1 MALENKISQT
11 LAQKM
16 TISNNLVQSL
26 KVLNMGRHELE
37 EAVELESE
45 SNPLLDVSI
54 DKNEV
59 DWEKYFKDERGT
71 FRFDKNEVAYNAD
84 DEFDFENMT
93 MSVDTLYDSLYAQI
107 SMMKVSFYQKNI
119 CKYLIDSLDRDG
131 YLREDEEIIK
141 KKLHI
146 SSDFFK
152 ECLEI
157 IQSLEP
163 AGIAARNLQ
172 ECIILQ
178 MRRNGIYSETF
189 EEMITKDLNL
199 IANMNIQQLS
209 SRYRLKKDEVIEFIK
224 YIKSLDPKPTGDYYD
239 ETTVYVYPDVIVK
252 KIDGKS
258 VAVAYNEKRMSLS
271 VNPYYKDLLM
281 NTDDKEAKQYI
292 KEKLNSAKKMMND
305 VSERNTTVVNIANMI
320 IDAQRGF
327 FDNDEDLK
335 PLMMTEIA
343 EILDCHVSTISRG
356 VSDKYMIT
364 EKGMFELKYFFTNAY
379 VKEDGNT
386 VSSNSIKDKIK
397 HIIDNEDKKKPLS
410 DKKIEDLLKEK
421 GVDIARRTVAKYREE
436 LGYLGSSKR
445 KEL

>member
-1 MALENKISQT
+1 MALENRIGQT
-11 LAQKM
+11 LAQKI

-54 DKNEV
+54 DKNEI
-59 DWEKYFKDERGT
+59 DWEKYFKDERSS
-71 FRFDKNEVAYNAD
+71 FRFDKNEVAYNED

-107 SMMKVSFYQKNI
+107 SMMKIPFYQKNI

-131 YLREDEEIIK
+131 YLRENEEMIR

-146 SSDFFK
+146 SIDFFK

-163 AGIAARNLQ
+163 AGIGARNLQ

-178 MRRNGIYSETF
+178 IRRNGIYSEVF
-189 EEMITKDLNL
+189 EEMIVKDLNL

-209 SRYRLKKDEVIEFIK
+209 SRYRLKKEEVIDFIK
-224 YIKSLDPKPTGDYYD
+224 FIKSLEPKPTEDYYD
-239 ETTVYVYPDVIVK
+239 DTTVYVYPDVIVK

-258 VAVAYNEKRMSLS
+258 VAVAYNEKRMRLS

-335 PLMMTEIA
+335 PLMMTELA
-343 EILDCHVSTISRG
+343 EVLDCHVSTISRG

-364 EKGMFELKYFFTNAY
+364 EKGMYELRYFFTNAY
-379 VKEDGNT
+379 VKEDGNA

-397 HIIDNEDKKKPLS
+397 VIIENEDKKKPLS